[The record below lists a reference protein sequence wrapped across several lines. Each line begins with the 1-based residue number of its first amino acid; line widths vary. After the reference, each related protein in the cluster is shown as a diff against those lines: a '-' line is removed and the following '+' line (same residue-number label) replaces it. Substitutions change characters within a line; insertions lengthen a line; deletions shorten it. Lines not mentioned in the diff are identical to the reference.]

1 MERYKSTIAFVDL
14 LFNILLGIFILFYL
28 SQLLINEPSSQKIDS
43 TAQVAITLDW
53 PDATPS
59 DIDLWIM
66 DPLGN
71 VVGYQN
77 EDDALMHLERDDL
90 GNSND
95 TVYVGDQKIV
105 VTANHEI
112 ITLRGL
118 ISGEYKINVHYY
130 KDHTADGTPVPLHL
144 KLIQINPKY
153 KLVMVKDVIIKKEG
167 DEISVFQFV
176 INTKDGISG
185 EVISVAEEQKYFV
198 VSTKLDGIGNE
209 APSGTPNHYAT
220 PPTTDPA
227 DIPQSRD
234 RTR

>member
-53 PDATPS
+53 PDGTPS

-66 DPLGN
+66 DPLGT

-77 EDDALMHLERDDL
+77 EDGALMHLERDDL

-95 TVYVGDQKIV
+95 TIYIGDQKIV
-105 VTANHEI
+105 VRANHEI

-130 KDHTADGTPVPLHL
+130 KDHTDGTPVPLQL

-185 EVISVAEEQKYFV
+185 KVISVTEEQKHFV
-198 VSTKLDGIGNE
+198 VSTKLNGIGNE
-209 APSGTPNHYAT
+209 APNGTPNHYAT
-220 PPTTDPA
+220 PTDPA
-227 DIPQSRD
+227 DILPQRRD
-234 RTR
+234 RSR